1 MGQGLSRLFSQLD
14 QNKDTR
20 IDKRE
25 WGRFGR
31 NPKNKRII
39 KAAKTNPNKNQNRAE
54 INRRNALFRMFPG
67 IEPPCDTACQR
78 QKKSRELKEIL
89 EEKKTNIVTAPDQLF
104 TARKNYLEYT
114 DGRDKYVQKR
124 EKELSA
130 AALKW
135 KKNTLDS
142 WKSDSTKMLSYVAAY
157 EDSYNSLS
165 ELNDYY
171 GRISLS
177 NSELK
182 RAYDLLISTN
192 STNDRKAYY
201 EMQGT
206 EDLEWWYMVIK
217 WIYILLIVAFIV
229 ACFLTPTTASWKKR
243 GIIVVLLIAYP
254 FIISSLA
261 VTSFASIRGA
271 LSMIPYNTYTHALGV
286 SFPPKNTKVKVGPD
300 PSYQVP
306 ELKVKI

>member
-1 MGQGLSRLFSQLD
+1 MGQGRSRFQPAKAISKAIPKAKPKAKPKKNNNAQINQRNILASMLP
-14 QNKDTR
+14 
-20 IDKRE
+20 ID
-25 WGRFGR
+25 
-31 NPKNKRII
+31 
-39 KAAKTNPNKNQNRAE
+39 
-54 INRRNALFRMFPG
+54 
-67 IEPPCDTACQR
+67 PPCDTACQR
-78 QKKSRELKEIL
+78 EKKSKELKEIL
-89 EEKKTNIVTAPDQLF
+89 EEKKTNIVTAPEQLF

-114 DGRDKYVQKR
+114 DGKDKYVQKR

-142 WKSDSTKMLSYVAAY
+142 WKSDATKMISYVAAY

-182 RAYDLLISTN
+182 REHDLLISTN

-229 ACFLTPTTASWKKR
+229 ACFLTPTTYSWKKR
-243 GIIVVLLIAYP
+243 GILVVILIAYP
-254 FIISSLA
+254 FIISSMA
-261 VTSFASIRGA
+261 VTSFASIRGT

-286 SFPPKNTKVKVGPD
+286 SFPPKNTKVKVGVD